1 MALDLSAL
9 DGLGS
14 EEEQVKPASVAP
26 KAPLA
31 QFEEDPENP
40 RFEFD
45 DPEFAD
51 FVEDIRTRGIL
62 QPLVVRQM
70 ESGKL
75 RIRFGARRYR
85 AARVIGLA
93 EVPYVI
99 TEDARQFDDYSQVS
113 ENQRRKNLTPLELAR
128 FIAKRIEAKDK
139 KTKIAEHLRIDA
151 SAITHLLA
159 LVNPPAFLMELYQS
173 GKCRSPS
180 YLYELRKLHEKNAE
194 IVERRCAEADEITR
208 RLIIAIDAEINP
220 PAIPPSSSTSVKDAL
235 DNPNAGSGG
244 QPGGNSGSN
253 ESETKE
259 AGTSAETHQ
268 IPPHNP
274 EIEKDKGSKPTDPDK
289 IKKPLLLG
297 SYEGR
302 DVMVLLNQRPSAPG
316 LIIVRYEDGSGDEEV
331 QIGTVTLTMLT
342 ESTA

>member
-14 EEEQVKPASVAP
+14 EEEQFKPASVAP
-26 KAPLA
+26 MAPLS

-51 FVEDIRTRGIL
+51 FAEDIRTRGIL

-85 AARVIGLA
+85 AARLIGLA

-159 LVNPPAFLMELYQS
+159 LVDPPAFLMELYQS

-180 YLYELRKLHEKNAE
+180 YLYELRKLHDKNSE

-208 RLIIAIDAEINP
+208 RLISAIDAEINP
-220 PAIPPSSSTSVKDAL
+220 PAIAPSSIASVKDVL
-235 DNPNAGSGG
+235 GNPNAGGGG
-244 QPGGNSGSN
+244 QPGGNSGS
-253 ESETKE
+253 KE
-259 AGTSAETHQ
+259 GEIKDAGTSGEAQQ

-274 EIEKDKGSKPTDPDK
+274 AIEKDKDSKPSDPNK

-297 SYEGR
+297 TYEGR
-302 DVMVLLNQRPSAPG
+302 DVMVLLNQRPTAPG
-316 LIIVRYEDGSGDEEV
+316 LVFVRYEDGSGDEAV
-331 QIGTVTLTMLT
+331 QIGAVTLTMLS